1 MPRLEK
7 AFLTKKKKADL
18 IDALLELD
26 FPASHPWVIQ
36 SSDAARARVQAVE
49 AVAKLKRI
57 PRGRPKYNKSFFTK
71 KSVAELRAQ
80 CNLRGVDEVGTKPV
94 LVDRLLA
101 YNYSDYNQKF
111 GVARPRIIGGPDYY
125 DI

>member
-1 MPRLEK
+1 
-7 AFLTKKKKADL
+7 
-18 IDALLELD
+18 
-26 FPASHPWVIQ
+26 
-36 SSDAARARVQAVE
+36 
-49 AVAKLKRI
+49 
-57 PRGRPKYNKSFFTK
+57 
-71 KSVAELRAQ
+71 
-80 CNLRGVDEVGTKPV
+80 LRGVDEVGTKPV